1 MPTDIAATI
10 AVGATIAV
18 RATKVIKVIAATGVT
33 IATHEIIATINAEK
47 REHSGKLANDP
58 AALSNRSAM
67 PVIAIDYVGV
77 IRTKARGWR
86 AEDQAGAAHVLR
98 LDSNVRERAVHQ
110 ARILTQDTP
119 GASKTEGGRLGG
131 EAGLW
136 KKPDAEL
143 SELAS
148 GMG

>member
-67 PVIAIDYVGV
+67 PVIAIDYVG
-77 IRTKARGWR
+77 IIPTKARGWR
-86 AEDQAGAAHVLR
+86 TEDQAGARHVL
-98 LDSNVRERAVHQ
+98 HQ
-110 ARILTQDTP
+110 ARILT
-119 GASKTEGGRLGG
+119 
-131 EAGLW
+131 
-136 KKPDAEL
+136 
-143 SELAS
+143 
-148 GMG
+148 

>member
-1 MPTDIAATI
+1 MVAIIVTAIIVTETAATI

-77 IRTKARGWR
+77 IRTKARG
-86 AEDQAGAAHVLR
+86 L
-98 LDSNVRERAVHQ
+98 
-110 ARILTQDTP
+110 
-119 GASKTEGGRLGG
+119 EGGGPSWSGARLAARLKRARTSCAPSKDPHAGHPRRVQDG
-131 EAGLW
+131 RWATWRRGWPPEEA
-136 KKPDAEL
+136 
-143 SELAS
+143 
-148 GMG
+148 